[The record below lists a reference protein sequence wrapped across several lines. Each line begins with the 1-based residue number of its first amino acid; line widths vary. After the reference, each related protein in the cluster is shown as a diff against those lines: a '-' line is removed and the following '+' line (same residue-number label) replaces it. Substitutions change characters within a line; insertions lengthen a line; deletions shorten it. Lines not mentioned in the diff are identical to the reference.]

1 MDGDSP
7 LARRAA
13 GPFFVFDFLKLIGVL
28 RRAGKVNEGSAIM
41 VYWAFLFLV
50 IAIIAGLFGFGLVA
64 GTAFVAAKI
73 LFFVFLVLFVI
84 MLIAGAV
91 GRPAV

>member
-7 LARRAA
+7 LASRAA
-13 GPFFVFDFLKLIGVL
+13 GPFFVFDFLKLVGTTVRIG
-28 RRAGKVNEGSAIM
+28 AANEGEAIM

-50 IAIIAGLFGFGLVA
+50 IAIVAGLLGFGLVA

-73 LFFVFLVLFVI
+73 LFFVFLVLFVV